1 MGYELKQLMKM
12 YGVST
17 PTMAPAPQMPG
28 AAPTALA
35 QNATAEQ
42 QAKYAADKAAFDESV
57 RRYNLNKAQY
67 DQYARD
73 YQNRLANTNIYN
85 QAQFSTTGAN
95 VPPIMTYSDGQ
106 VTAPPTGTQYGTPQ
120 WSNMLQSPV
129 YEPLTAMNVAPPT
142 SVVPPVNTMSPTTT
156 PPMSPPAQGG
166 GRDRDGISGLGGLG
180 GIGRPGNGTGTG
192 SFGLPDPF
200 GGGSRAPSFGGY
212 TGLRDMF
219 DGGGP
224 GRSGTRGG
232 YTGLRD
238 MFDGG
243 GPGRSGTRG
252 GYTGLRDMFDG
263 GGPGRSRAKAA
274 GGYIQNYAEG
284 GDVANS
290 PAKMSGL
297 GAKPNMKEFMDA
309 TGVDSKTAAQIL
321 YGSIGSNRDIRDWNA
336 IMAATK
342 PVQAAQAATGQMYST
357 GAPIAT
363 DQRFYKDGAY
373 NPGAMS
379 TQYAVTD
386 VAGSGGPR
394 LQTING
400 TLMIVDK
407 SGLPLTQLT
416 PENAAFFGVAQ
427 DTINTA
433 ISSGAIQGGDERVN
447 AFKVAGF
454 QPYEAGN
461 FLRADY
467 GSLLGAPLEQGN
479 NLAQAERTWGMAPLS
494 SPQIQNVNA
503 PQNYAEGGTV
513 RGYAP
518 GGTISGGAGDDV
530 LMGRPAGDMLT
541 PAPAPVVEDPQ
552 DAMMAMLARYAAPVD
567 RSAEIAAANERVA
580 AERKAFEEMLLG
592 QLDAQDNAPQS
603 KAEMYFR
610 LAAAFGAPTKTG
622 HFSENLALVG
632 QTMADELAAKA
643 KREREARE
651 KKLGVRTELQK
662 MRMEAAGEELGT
674 LRGLQEDETK
684 YGRELSR
691 DLIKDYIASGKP
703 QSEAGR
709 IAMDM
714 GLKPGTPEF
723 NDEVRKQTELKIQR
737 ELAAIQ
743 AQIAST
749 ASSTAAAGRMSSTEI
764 NLRTETENNLANLNQ
779 AISDVAE
786 AYRLNP
792 NSYSGSLTDMAVRKL
807 QETVG
812 SDDPMIVNTRR
823 IENLLG
829 QQALGT
835 LKAVFGGNPTEGER
849 AILLELQGIGAKS
862 LEERSEIMLR
872 LYEVLQERQARET
885 KRLDDILSGAYRS
898 YTPIEGGE

>member
-1 MGYELKQLMKM
+1 MGYELKKLMNM

-28 AAPTALA
+28 AAPTAVAELVKPELRA
-35 QNATAEQ
+35 QPAEPVKPTKPKNNAPAAEQ
-42 QAKYAADKAAFDESV
+42 EAYQAALTAYNAQKNAYDTDIKAWKEEKKTYDTALKDYNTALPKYQEDLAKYEKDKAAFDETV
-57 RRYNLNKAQY
+57 RKYGLDKAQY
-67 DQYARD
+67 DQYAQE
-73 YQNRLANTNIYN
+73 YQNRLANTNLYN

-95 VPPIMTYSDGQ
+95 VPAFTTFSDAQKAALGYGPTVTPTVGAPTVGEGESKLAVMPQPVPDASNPNPVANPLRVLAGESKTQYLERVKGIGTPDRGQ
-106 VTAPPTGTQYGTPQ
+106 NAPPGMMFGPNDALVPDPNSGGIVDLAVVVYGPDGTMY
-120 WSNMLQSPV
+120 SSPRAARDAGV
-129 YEPLTAMNVAPPT
+129 TNYTL
-142 SVVPPVNTMSPTTT
+142 T
-156 PPMSPPAQGG
+156 PPDLNSGGTILPVPQPGPQDFTGIGQGG
-166 GRDRDGISGLGGLG
+166 LNQQIQNYMGTNPSMPDLNAYMTRYGLTDYDM
-180 GIGRPGNGTGTG
+180 RNAMGTGTTYG
-192 SFGLPDPF
+192 
-200 GGGSRAPSFGGY
+200 APQW
-212 TGLRDMF
+212 TDMLKPPVY
-219 DGGGP
+219 G
-224 GRSGTRGG
+224 
-232 YTGLRD
+232 
-238 MFDGG
+238 
-243 GPGRSGTRG
+243 
-252 GYTGLRDMFDG
+252 
-263 GGPGRSRAKAA
+263 A
-274 GGYIQNYAEG
+274 NYA
-284 GDVANS
+284 
-290 PAKMSGL
+290 
-297 GAKPNMKEFMDA
+297 
-309 TGVDSKTAAQIL
+309 Q
-321 YGSIGSNRDIRDWNA
+321 
-336 IMAATK
+336 
-342 PVQAAQAATGQMYST
+342 
-357 GAPIAT
+357 
-363 DQRFYKDGAY
+363 
-373 NPGAMS
+373 
-379 TQYAVTD
+379 
-386 VAGSGGPR
+386 
-394 LQTING
+394 
-400 TLMIVDK
+400 
-407 SGLPLTQLT
+407 
-416 PENAAFFGVAQ
+416 
-427 DTINTA
+427 
-433 ISSGAIQGGDERVN
+433 
-447 AFKVAGF
+447 
-454 QPYEAGN
+454 
-461 FLRADY
+461 
-467 GSLLGAPLEQGN
+467 
-479 NLAQAERTWGMAPLS
+479 
-494 SPQIQNVNA
+494 
-503 PQNYAEGGTV
+503 GGTV

-518 GGTISGGAGDDV
+518 GGVISGGAGDDV

-552 DAMMAMLARYAAPVD
+552 DASAVLEAMYERYAPKPVD
-567 RSAEIAAANERVA
+567 YSAEIAAANERVA

-684 YGRELSR
+684 YGRELAR

-714 GLKPGTPEF
+714 GLKPGTPEY
-723 NDEVRKQTELKIQR
+723 NAKVAEQTELKIQR
-737 ELAAIQ
+737 ELAAIE
-743 AQIAST
+743 ASLAAT

-862 LEERSEIMLR
+862 LEERGEIMLR

-898 YTPIEGGE
+898 YTPIDGGE

>member
-1 MGYELKQLMKM
+1 MGYELKKLMNM

-28 AAPTALA
+28 TPPTAPNAPVLA
-35 QNATAEQ
+35 ENATKAQRKQYDKDLEAYNTSKEQ
-42 QAKYAADKAAFDESV
+42 YEKDKAAFDETV
-57 RRYNLNKAQY
+57 RKYGLDKAQY
-67 DQYARD
+67 DQYAQE
-73 YQNRLANTNIYN
+73 YQNRLANTNMYN

-95 VPPIMTYSDGQ
+95 VPPITTFSDAQKAALGYGPTVTPTVGAPTVPDPNSGGIVDLAVVVYGPDGTVYSSPQEARAAGVTNYTMTPPDPNSGGTILPVPQPGPQDFSGIGQ
-106 VTAPPTGTQYGTPQ
+106 GGLNQQIQQYMGTNPSMPDLNAYMTRYGLTDYDIRNAMGTGTTYGTPQ
-120 WSNMLQSPV
+120 WSDAV
-129 YEPLTAMNVAPPT
+129 
-142 SVVPPVNTMSPTTT
+142 
-156 PPMSPPAQGG
+156 
-166 GRDRDGISGLGGLG
+166 
-180 GIGRPGNGTGTG
+180 
-192 SFGLPDPF
+192 
-200 GGGSRAPSFGGY
+200 RAPSYGMMPITFGQMSEQDRANWYNTQRGLGY
-212 TGLRDMF
+212 TDADLRANAESTFGQMSDPDFSQMT
-219 DGGGP
+219 GGA
-224 GRSGTRGG
+224 
-232 YTGLRD
+232 YTPPSISNPTGSSNGFLRKLRKG
-238 MFDGG
+238 MQSTGEA
-243 GPGRSGTRG
+243 
-252 GYTGLRDMFDG
+252 YTPPSVSNPTSSSNGFLRRLGEGMQ
-263 GGPGRSRAKAA
+263 SNRAE
-274 GGYIQNYAEG
+274 GGYIQNYA
-284 GDVANS
+284 
-290 PAKMSGL
+290 
-297 GAKPNMKEFMDA
+297 
-309 TGVDSKTAAQIL
+309 Q
-321 YGSIGSNRDIRDWNA
+321 
-336 IMAATK
+336 
-342 PVQAAQAATGQMYST
+342 
-357 GAPIAT
+357 
-363 DQRFYKDGAY
+363 
-373 NPGAMS
+373 
-379 TQYAVTD
+379 
-386 VAGSGGPR
+386 
-394 LQTING
+394 
-400 TLMIVDK
+400 
-407 SGLPLTQLT
+407 
-416 PENAAFFGVAQ
+416 
-427 DTINTA
+427 
-433 ISSGAIQGGDERVN
+433 
-447 AFKVAGF
+447 
-454 QPYEAGN
+454 
-461 FLRADY
+461 
-467 GSLLGAPLEQGN
+467 
-479 NLAQAERTWGMAPLS
+479 
-494 SPQIQNVNA
+494 
-503 PQNYAEGGTV
+503 GGTV

-518 GGTISGGAGDDV
+518 GGIISGGAGNDV

-541 PAPAPVVEDPQ
+541 PAPVPVVEDPQ
-552 DAMMAMLARYAAPVD
+552 DAMMAMLERYAAPVD
-567 RSAEIAAANERVA
+567 RSAEIAAAAERRA
-580 AERKAFEEMLLG
+580 AEQKAFEEMLLG

-684 YGRELSR
+684 YGRELAR

-779 AISDVAE
+779 ALSDVAE

-792 NSYSGSLTDMAVRKL
+792 NSYSGSLTDTAVRKL

-862 LEERSEIMLR
+862 LEERGEIMLR

-898 YTPIEGGE
+898 YTPIDGGE